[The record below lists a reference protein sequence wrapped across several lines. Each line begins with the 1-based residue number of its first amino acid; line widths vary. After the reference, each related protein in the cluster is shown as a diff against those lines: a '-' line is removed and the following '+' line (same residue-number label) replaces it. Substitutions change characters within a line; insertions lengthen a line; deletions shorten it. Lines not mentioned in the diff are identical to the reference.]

1 MMKYKPGDA
10 RARSA
15 SRSIQRRGPSLRR
28 PVRPRSFVNRRLAV
42 TESEIEAA
50 VIKVVAEKMGID
62 EDDISGD
69 TRFTEDLNA
78 DSLDTVELIMDLED
92 EFEIAIG
99 DEEARK
105 LQTIGDVVE
114 LIVKHED
121 VDRIQQAPH

>member
-1 MMKYKPGDA
+1 M
-10 RARSA
+10 
-15 SRSIQRRGPSLRR
+15 
-28 PVRPRSFVNRRLAV
+28 

-50 VIKVVAEKMGID
+50 VIKVVSEKMGID

-99 DEEARK
+99 DEEAGN
-105 LQTIGDVVE
+105 LLTIGDVVE
-114 LIVKHED
+114 FITKHES
-121 VDRIQQAPH
+121 VGRMQQRPH

>member
-1 MMKYKPGDA
+1 M
-10 RARSA
+10 
-15 SRSIQRRGPSLRR
+15 
-28 PVRPRSFVNRRLAV
+28 

-50 VIKVVAEKMGID
+50 VIKVVAEKMGVD
-62 EDDISGD
+62 QDDISRD

-99 DEEARK
+99 DEEAGN

-114 LIVKHED
+114 FIAKQER
-121 VDRIQQAPH
+121 VDRMQQSPH

>member
-1 MMKYKPGDA
+1 M
-10 RARSA
+10 
-15 SRSIQRRGPSLRR
+15 
-28 PVRPRSFVNRRLAV
+28 
-42 TESEIEAA
+42 TESEVEAA

-62 EDDISGD
+62 EDDISRD

-99 DEEARK
+99 DEEAGK

-114 LIVKHED
+114 FIVKQKS
-121 VDRIQQAPH
+121 VDRMQQGPH